1 MAEISERNFA
11 NAESRSQIDF
21 SNISILPWHVC
32 LMMCQVAELCHWPRL
47 PSKHKCVPDFSWQQL
62 CLQNLWILAPLG
74 WAVLSCGTGW
84 TAWHG
89 LSRLSTCEAS
99 VDQTSSSLGSGLN
112 SFVFVSCEVS
122 WWLNTECSN
131 KTQSNHL
138 KAKVFFFPFS
148 FLLSLSFL
156 SWQGFLKVWMP
167 LAFQNLTPHLQI
179 TENNGPL
186 QFKIC
191 CLQAYFPSWSGSL

>member
-1 MAEISERNFA
+1 MSSGRAVPLATAAEQTQMCPWLLLA
-11 NAESRSQIDF
+11 AAVPAESLD
-21 SNISILPWHVC
+21 PGT
-32 LMMCQVAELCHWPRL
+32 PR
-47 PSKHKCVPDFSWQQL
+47 
-62 CLQNLWILAPLG
+62 
-74 WAVLSCGTGW
+74 LSCGTGW

-138 KAKVFFFPFS
+138 KAKVFFLPFS